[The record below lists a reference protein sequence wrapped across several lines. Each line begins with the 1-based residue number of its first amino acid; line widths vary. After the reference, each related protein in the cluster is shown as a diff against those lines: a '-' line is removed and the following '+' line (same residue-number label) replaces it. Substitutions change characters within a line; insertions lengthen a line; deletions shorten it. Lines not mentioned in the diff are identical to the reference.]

1 MQKPESHEWQLNSFD
16 KQERCLFLKLLLSI
30 STQHNLSP
38 PKQMTSS
45 VLVENIQSLKTNHQ
59 NFPDIMI
66 FFLCDDSRL
75 GTGDRY
81 KGNVEIM
88 W

>member
-1 MQKPESHEWQLNSFD
+1 
-16 KQERCLFLKLLLSI
+16 
-30 STQHNLSP
+30 
-38 PKQMTSS
+38 MTSS
-45 VLVENIQSLKTNHQ
+45 VLVENIQSLKTNKLNHQ

-66 FFLCDDSRL
+66 VFLCDDSRL
-75 GTGDRY
+75 GTGDSY